1 MIQRHA
7 NAVDFDAARAAA
19 QRVVTIHRRLVEF
32 LRAGLTLAQID
43 TFVAEQLAD
52 LRCRSCFLRYRVP
65 RLPPFP
71 SFACLS
77 PNDCIVH
84 GTAGMTTEPLAP
96 GDIISIDIGVSH
108 RGWIGDAAWTYA
120 VEHAGDLQRRLMDAG
135 KQSLRRGIEQLRPGN
150 TFRDWAAAVQGCAEG
165 EHGFFLTRGLCGHG
179 VGRKLHTPPNVP
191 NTVEECP
198 PTLAPIKPGLLIA
211 VEPMISATTREKR
224 EEPGKWPIWTADG
237 SLAVHYEH
245 DVYVSAD
252 GPVVLTEGLDELPD
266 VVGA

>member
-84 GTAGMTTEPLAP
+84 GTAG
-96 GDIISIDIGVSH
+96 
-108 RGWIGDAAWTYA
+108 
-120 VEHAGDLQRRLMDAG
+120 
-135 KQSLRRGIEQLRPGN
+135 
-150 TFRDWAAAVQGCAEG
+150 
-165 EHGFFLTRGLCGHG
+165 
-179 VGRKLHTPPNVP
+179 
-191 NTVEECP
+191 
-198 PTLAPIKPGLLIA
+198 
-211 VEPMISATTREKR
+211 
-224 EEPGKWPIWTADG
+224 
-237 SLAVHYEH
+237 
-245 DVYVSAD
+245 
-252 GPVVLTEGLDELPD
+252 
-266 VVGA
+266 